1 MIRLTM
7 IATPLSG
14 SHPLRRAQRDA
25 TEWEFGHRKLRS
37 DFRWWEI
44 RLRVKHKARRHW
56 RVALTIPI
64 AGPSDD
70 RLFQFELAFS
80 L

>member
-1 MIRLTM
+1 M
-7 IATPLSG
+7 
-14 SHPLRRAQRDA
+14 
-25 TEWEFGHRKLRS
+25 EWEFGHRKLRS

-56 RVALTIPI
+56 RAALTISV